1 MRNNSLLLHSQE
13 SARTEIRKGMR
24 MRERDE
30 FSKCHRASEG
40 QLSQSVEWF
49 IKAEE
54 STTGR
59 CGLQIG
65 APSLSDEESSSN

>member
-1 MRNNSLLLHSQE
+1 MASLLPHSQE
-13 SARTEIRKGMR
+13 YVRTEIRKGMR

-30 FSKCHRASEG
+30 FSKCHRGSEG

-59 CGLQIG
+59 SGLQIG
-65 APSLSDEESSSN
+65 ASSLSDGESSSN